1 MKSCINIF
9 QDKDKTPTTK
19 RKFDEL
25 FITNSI
31 MLKNK
36 IINYDNIH
44 GINGIKR
51 LDDDYVKKQNKK
63 ILLNAIRYRN
73 ENLDEVKTMNSL
85 LLSAKFATIRDK
97 QIEEKRKI
105 NLFKKKLEQKEYLIG
120 ECERLKDEINR
131 ARSEKKIK
139 EKQMNDIKEN
149 EKQILNN
156 KKIKEDHKKIL
167 EKEYEDNL
175 RYQEQIKLDELNKAK
190 IEKEKREK
198 IIQDM
203 IEANR
208 NALEIKKNKKLQEL
222 KEEQDLKKYNE
233 QKLIEEQNKQK
244 ELNEIKH
251 LKDMQFAKLVNI
263 QKNLINNNIILEDI
277 YTRRS
282 YEEGIRAERKKM
294 KDELIKQNKLKEEM
308 KLENQKLI
316 EYKKKINMEEANKMD
331 EYYKEIILKCKLEI
345 EKEKEKE
352 KKAIEHML
360 KYKEDLLKM
369 IAIKDEEKKLKRRE
383 IIDEGKKLKKSQDEY
398 YKRLQSIKSR
408 KIEELNNL
416 NVPQKYITNL
426 EKFRIKKIF

>member
-31 MLKNK
+31 RLKNK

-156 KKIKEDHKKIL
+156 KKIKEDYKKIL

-198 IIQDM
+198 IIQEM

-208 NALEIKKNKKLQEL
+208 IALEIKKNKKLQEL

-277 YTRRS
+277 YTRSS

-316 EYKKKINMEEANKMD
+316 EYRNKINIEEANKMD

-398 YKRLQSIKSR
+398 YKRLQNIKSR

>member
-1 MKSCINIF
+1 
-9 QDKDKTPTTK
+9 
-19 RKFDEL
+19 
-25 FITNSI
+25 

-156 KKIKEDHKKIL
+156 KKIKEDHKKTL

-190 IEKEKREK
+190 IEKEKKEK
-198 IIQDM
+198 IIQEM

-308 KLENQKLI
+308 KLKNQKLI
-316 EYKKKINMEEANKMD
+316 EYRNKINIEEANKMD

-398 YKRLQSIKSR
+398 YKRLQSIKSK